1 MAQTITFDEVSEL
14 AASGGSVES
23 ALNKIAAALT
33 GLGDAG
39 AEARSVVD
47 SLRKS
52 LQSTAAQATRSARS
66 LAKFDEINRLAAPE
80 TEKTSSKSGSGS
92 SKKTAAKAEP
102 EAETELT
109 VWQRALQALQGLW
122 AKFWNYLQTYYTP
135 AIAAWQAAWS
145 QMSAAAA
152 AVWEPLRTA
161 ALNLWNGTLV
171 PLAQYLATVFLPG
184 VVNSFSQAF
193 APIVGGAVAT
203 AITVLG
209 NTFTWLCGLIGEMVT
224 TVVQPAL
231 GLLLTVWQGLMT
243 GIQTAWAAYGQPLL
257 DGVVLAFQN
266 LTELL
271 QTLWTGVLQPVLT
284 NLIAQLGALWTNTL
298 SPLWQQLT
306 LALGAVL
313 NALLDL
319 WNLALAPLLTWLAA
333 TFGPVFSQ
341 TFAAVSSAVGV
352 AVTVIGG
359 AVTGVLQILRGLAE
373 YVSNVLRG
381 NWAAA
386 WNGMADTLRAVW
398 DTITATVQNAV
409 NGLIGMVQH
418 LANAIGSILSGIWSA
433 LSEAGNAFVGN
444 LSPTGQ
450 WWLGRS
456 AAPGLA
462 YARNLPVPALA
473 SGAVIPPNRA
483 FLALLGDQHS
493 GTNIEAPL
501 ATIEQAVA
509 GVMADVQAG
518 QMAGFETL
526 AALLR
531 ELVQAVYGIEL
542 TDEMVGRA
550 AQRWTRR
557 SNLQRGGVT
566 V

>member
-14 AASGGSVES
+14 ASSGGSVER
-23 ALNKIAAALT
+23 ALQSMAAALQN
-33 GLGDAG
+33 LGDAG
-39 AEARSVVD
+39 AEARSVLD

-52 LQSTAAQATRSARS
+52 LQSTAAQSVKSARS

-80 TEKTSSKSGSGS
+80 TEKTTAKSSGSG
-92 SKKTAAKAEP
+92 SKKTAAETP
-102 EAETELT
+102 DTEALT
-109 VWQRALQALQGLW
+109 PWQQLLQTLQGLW
-122 AKFWNYLQTYYTP
+122 AQFWAYLQSYYAP
-135 AIAAWQAAWS
+135 AIAAWQAAWAAM
-145 QMSAAAA
+145 QGAAA
-152 AVWEPLRTA
+152 AVWEPL
-161 ALNLWNGTLV
+161 
-171 PLAQYLATVFLPG
+171 YLATEFLPG

-209 NTFTWLCGLIGEMVT
+209 NTFTWLCGLVSEAVT

-231 GLLLTVWQGLMT
+231 ALLLTLWQDLMT
-243 GIQTAWAAYGQPLL
+243 GIQTAWASYGQPFL

-266 LTELL
+266 FTDLL
-271 QTLWTGVLQPVLT
+271 QTLWGGTVQPVLT
-284 NLIAQLGALWTNTL
+284 QLIDQLGALWSGTL
-298 SPLWQQLT
+298 NPLWQQLT
-306 LALGAVL
+306 LALGAVMNL
-313 NALLDL
+313 VLTL
-319 WNLALAPLLTWLAA
+319 WNTVLAPLAAWLAA
-333 TFGPVFSQ
+333 TFAPVFTQ
-341 TFAAVSSAVGV
+341 AFAGISSAVTL

-359 AVTGVLQILRGLAE
+359 AITTALAVLRGLADF
-373 YVSNVLRG
+373 VNATLRG
-381 NWAAA
+381 DWDAA
-386 WNGMADTLRAVW
+386 WNAMSQTVQTVW
-398 DTITATVQNAV
+398 DTITRTIKNAADALLQTVTNLAGAV
-409 NGLIGMVQH
+409 
-418 LANAIGSILSGIWSA
+418 GSALSGILSA
-433 LSEAGNAFVGN
+433 LSGVG
-444 LSPTGQ
+444 SVASGVFSAAGQ
-450 WWLGRS
+450 WLTGRS
-456 AAPGLA
+456 AAPQMI
-462 YARNLPVPALA
+462 YAQNLPVPALA

-509 GVMADVQAG
+509 GVMADLQAG

-557 SNLQRGGVT
+557 SNLRLGGELV
-566 V
+566 